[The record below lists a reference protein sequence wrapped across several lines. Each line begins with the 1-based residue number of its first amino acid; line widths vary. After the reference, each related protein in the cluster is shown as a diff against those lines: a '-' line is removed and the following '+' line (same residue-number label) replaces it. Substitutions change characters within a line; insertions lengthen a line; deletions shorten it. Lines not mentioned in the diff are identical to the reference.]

1 MEPDW
6 SDFKILLALAKGGSV
21 AGAAR
26 ELDIDHST
34 VSRRLAALEES
45 LGTRL
50 IVRGGRE
57 FAWTSEGRAAL
68 EAAKAMEAAVSAAT
82 RSLRTAKLEAEG
94 AVRVSCSPGF
104 VPILMRML
112 PAVRA
117 KHPLLEI
124 EFSGNY
130 NRVDL
135 AKGEADIA
143 IRMAMPS
150 EADLIARRVLEC
162 GWCAFASKD
171 YVTAHGL
178 PATFEELAK
187 HHLVLYITAMHN
199 IALLRWMEDY
209 KGANTHSSRVDNLEI
224 MSQVLSSG
232 AGIGTLPYFIGDEN
246 ANLVRVFHEPIGSN
260 TGYIVYHEAVRNTVR
275 VRATVDALVAFFD
288 SHQNLFTGVREL
300 TGNCSSAPKNE

>member
-6 SDFKILLALAKGGSV
+6 GDFKILLALAKGCSV

-26 ELDIDHST
+26 ELNIDHST

-45 LGTRL
+45 VGARL

-57 FAWTSEGRAAL
+57 FAWTAEGRVALHAA
-68 EAAKAMEAAVSAAT
+68 EAMDAAVSAAT
-82 RSLRTAKLEAEG
+82 RSLRTAKLEVEG
-94 AVRVSCSPGF
+94 AVCVSCAPGF

-124 EFSGNY
+124 EFSGSID
-130 NRVDL
+130 RVDL

-143 IRMAMPS
+143 IRMSLPS
-150 EADLIARRVLEC
+150 EPDLVARRVLEC
-162 GWCAFASKD
+162 GWCVFASKN
-171 YVTAHGL
+171 YVAANGS

-187 HHLVLYITAMHN
+187 HRLVLYITALHG

-209 KGANTHSSRVDNLEI
+209 KGANMHISRVDNLEI
-224 MSQVLSSG
+224 MSQILSSG
-232 AGIGTLPYFIGDEN
+232 GGIGVLPYFIGDEN
-246 ANLVRVFHEPIGSN
+246 PELVRVFCQPIGSN
-260 TGYIVYHEAVRNTVR
+260 TGYIVYHEAVHNT
-275 VRATVDALVAFFD
+275 VRATVDALVEFFD
-288 SHQNLFTGVREL
+288 ANRDLFIGIREPS
-300 TGNCSSAPKNE
+300 GNCSSASKKE